1 MRLLLWLVALFA
13 LAVGVS
19 LIARLDTGYA
29 LLFLPP
35 YQLYLSLNAFVLL
48 FVFLVLGGYGLAR
61 LYDWVVQ
68 MPLTV
73 KRFRA
78 ERRAGQARRFRLEA
92 LTAWLEGRYHR
103 AERAIARAREVED
116 DAPTRQIDALIGA
129 RAAHLY
135 RDFVRRDRYLEEVRQ
150 SSTGSRSLALAMVEA
165 ECLNEQYR
173 HREAL
178 EALQHALDISPKL
191 TAALKLELRLRQQEQ
206 NPGRVLELADQLEKG
221 DGIDPVQAARI
232 RVQARLQQLA
242 MEPME
247 KRDLERWWQGLS
259 NAERLHPRLAAA
271 AARAFV
277 GHNQEDM
284 AEKLLVNALEHQWDN
299 VPVEVFGQIGRLGGS
314 EHGAVSR
321 LARAEQW
328 LQHRPNDHVLL
339 LALGRLC
346 FDAQLW
352 GKARTYLEASLA
364 VQQSAIAH
372 AELGQL
378 LEQLGEQEDANAH
391 YRQSLGLALDAL
403 EQKP

>member
-1 MRLLLWLVALFA
+1 MRWLLWLMGLFA
-13 LAVGVS
+13 LAVGIS

-78 ERRAGQARRFRLEA
+78 ERRASQARRFRLEA

-116 DAPTRQIDALIGA
+116 DAPTRAVDALIGA
-129 RAAHLY
+129 RTAHLY

-150 SSTGSRSLALAMVEA
+150 SNAGRSLALAMVEA

-206 NPGRVLELADQLEKG
+206 NPARVLELADQLEKG

-247 KRDLERWWQGLS
+247 KRELERWWQGLS

-271 AARAFV
+271 TAREFV
-277 GHNQEDM
+277 RHRQDEM
-284 AEKLLVNALEHQWDN
+284 AERILVNALEHQWDN
-299 VPVEVFGQIGRLGGS
+299 GPVEVFGQIGRLGGS
-314 EHGAVSR
+314 EHGAVRR
-321 LARAEQW
+321 LGRAEQW

-364 VQQSAIAH
+364 VQESPIAH

-378 LEQLGEQEDANAH
+378 LEQLGEHDTANAH

-403 EQKP
+403 EQRG